1 MPLVGELT
9 QLAGRVQTIRH
20 NRRAARRQG
29 QTQDASVAA
38 RAQGNRNM
46 TFLNTSLRGVF
57 AALLLSCFA
66 TLSFAQTATLSGRVT
81 DSTDAVIPGTSITV
95 TNEATGA
102 ERAVQSNAAGYYTVP
117 LLPPG
122 EYRILVE
129 AEGFNAISR
138 SGVVLE
144 VDQRAEIDF
153 QLEIGAV
160 TEQIEVVADAV
171 QLNTVDASRGQVIEN
186 QRIVDMPL
194 NGRNYNQLALLSAG
208 TVQPVGG
215 RFGGFSVG
223 GQRTTQNNFVLD
235 GVDNNGAELAGAQ
248 RRGEM
253 VQPSIDAIQEFKVQ
267 TNSYSAEYGRAMGG
281 VVNVTT
287 KSGTNELHG
296 TLFEFLRNEKLDA
309 KNFFDPADRPK
320 PPFKR
325 NQYGFSVGGPLYLG
339 PKMDYRNKIFWFGD
353 LEETKIR
360 ETRTATSTIP
370 TLRMR
375 SGDFGQLSDAIVDPI
390 TDQPFANNVIPA
402 DRIDPI
408 SQTLINLYPDPQN
421 SDLGANFV
429 NQSPRKEDIKKW
441 DTRIDFI
448 PGAKNNF
455 SWRLSAHSFDRP
467 FALTLPPPAFGGGN
481 DQIVE
486 GINTGA
492 TWNRILTPNLL
503 LSIRGAWNFGLF
515 KRDNPAAAGGE
526 LLNDRYGIQGANNT
540 IPGGFSIQS
549 ITGYTNVGL
558 GGFNPVDRDSQNRQF
573 VTDLSWTTGSHNI
586 KTGFNF
592 IRSQNNI
599 FNIRHEIGT
608 YSYNGRFTG
617 DGMADFLL
625 GMASQYRYQTR
636 IQVQLR
642 QALWAGYI
650 NDDWKITPKL
660 TLNMGVRYE
669 FLQPWVDNKNR
680 LGVFDIT
687 SDPNNPQLFFATGT
701 TSFTRAGYHSD
712 KNNFMPRLGFA
723 YKLTPKTVIRSG
735 YGIFY
740 AYMEPYGDAQYL
752 IGNPPNAYGVDL
764 RSGANDP
771 AVLLKDGPAAGS
783 LELETDSGSRGAHAT
798 GLTFSSYNRNP
809 ELSFAQQWNFNIQHE
824 LGPTGCSRPA
834 IPARAAP
841 TCCGAMTAT
850 SPPRLQGRATSTP
863 NGGTAQRGSPA
874 STATSR
880 RWAKSS
886 STTRTATASITPGCR
901 RSRSA
906 SPRASRCWARTP
918 GRRTSVTSAATPLP
932 ATRRVAASRTCVT
945 CDSSVRSTTRMCLSA
960 SLCSRCSP
968 PATAACTNSAFGRGQ
983 KWGSG
988 MPKALDYVFGGWGV
1002 GSIVTWSSG
1011 RPYSV
1016 TIGGNP
1022 ANTGS
1027 HGVVNRPNV
1036 NGDPNLDGDQ
1046 RTLREDFATSAFSR
1060 QEAFNIGTLGR
1071 NTMRQRAFFNW
1082 DFAAL
1087 KDFDFTEDVRLQF
1100 RFESFHFTN
1109 TPRFGQA
1116 GNVFGTA
1123 NFGRIT
1129 SAEAPRAMQETRA
1142 RVFPTV
1148 EHQHPV
1154 SSA

>member
-1 MPLVGELT
+1 MSDFRGLRRCGALFAFLI
-9 QLAGRVQTIRH
+9 LAAS
-20 NRRAARRQG
+20 AA
-29 QTQDASVAA
+29 
-38 RAQGNRNM
+38 
-46 TFLNTSLRGVF
+46 
-57 AALLLSCFA
+57 
-66 TLSFAQTATLSGRVT
+66 FAQTATLSGRVT
-81 DSTDAVIPGTSITV
+81 DASGAVIPATTITV
-95 TNEATGA
+95 TNEATA
-102 ERAVQSNAAGYYTVP
+102 AQRQVQTNEAGLYSVP
-117 LLPPG
+117 LLQPG
-122 EYRILVE
+122 EYRVLVE
-129 AEGFNAISR
+129 QDGFQSINR
-138 SGVVLE
+138 SGIVLE
-144 VDQRAEIDF
+144 VEQRAEVNF
-153 QLEIGAV
+153 TLEIGEM
-160 TEQIEVVADAV
+160 TQQIEVVANAL

-253 VQPSIDAIQEFKVQ
+253 VQPSVDAIQEFKVQ

-287 KSGTNELHG
+287 KSGTNALHG
-296 TLFEFLRNEKLDA
+296 TMFEFLRNEKLDA
-309 KNFFDPADRPK
+309 KNFFDPANRPK

-339 PKMDYRNKIFWFGD
+339 PKMDFRNKIFWFGD
-353 LEETKIR
+353 LELTKIR
-360 ETRTATSTIP
+360 ETRTAVSTIP
-370 TLRMR
+370 TLQMR
-375 SGDFGQLSDAIVDPI
+375 SGDFGQLLPDETIVDPI
-390 TDQPFANNVIPA
+390 TDEPFPNNVIPT

-408 SQTLINLYPDPQN
+408 SQTLINLYPDPLN
-421 SDLGANFV
+421 GDLAANFT
-429 NQSPRKEDIKKW
+429 NQSPRIEDAKKW

-455 SWRLSAHSFDRP
+455 MWRLSAHSFDRP
-467 FALTLPPPAFGGGN
+467 QALTLPPPAFGGGN

-492 TWNRILTPNLL
+492 TWNRILTPSLL

-526 LLNDRYGIQGANNT
+526 LLNERYGIQGANNT

-573 VTDLSWTTGSHNI
+573 VTDLSWTKGSHNI

-650 NDDWKITPKL
+650 NDDWKVTPKL

-687 SDPNNPQLFFATGT
+687 TNPDNPELFFAEGT
-701 TSFTRAGYHSD
+701 TSFTRAGYRSD
-712 KNNFMPRLGFA
+712 KNNFMPRFGFA
-723 YKLTPKTVIRSG
+723 YKLSDKTVVRSG

-764 RSGANDP
+764 RAGANDP
-771 AVLLKDGPAAGS
+771 AVFLKDGPGAGS
-783 LELETDSGSRGAHAT
+783 LELENAT
-798 GLTFSSYNRNP
+798 GLTFSSYNREP
-809 ELSFAQQWNFNIQHE
+809 ELSYAQQWNFNIQHE
-824 LGPTGCSRPA
+824 LGDNWLFETGYSGSR
-834 IPARAAP
+834 
-841 TCCGAMTAT
+841 GAHLLRRYDGNF
-850 SPPRLQGRATSTP
+850 SPPGPGNINAKRRY
-863 NGGTAQRGSPA
+863 
-874 STATSR
+874 STARIPGLDRDISPLGEVIFYNQDGNSFYHSWVSKIEKR
-880 RWAKSS
+880 FSS
-886 STTRTATASITPGCR
+886 GFTLLGSHTWSKNIGDVC
-901 RSRSA
+901 
-906 SPRASRCWARTP
+906 
-918 GRRTSVTSAATPLP
+918 GN
-932 ATRRVAASRTCVT
+932 AASGNTSGCGFQDLRDLTLER
-945 CDSSVRSTTRMCLSA
+945 SVDNQDVPQRFVVSGLYEV
-960 SLCSRCSP
+960 P
-968 PATAACTNSAFGRGQ
+968 FGRGQ
-983 KWGSG
+983 KFGSN
-988 MPKALDYVFGGWGV
+988 MPKALDYIFGGWGL
-1002 GSIVTWSSG
+1002 GSIVTWASG

-1016 TIGGNP
+1016 TINGNP

-1036 NGDPNLDGDQ
+1036 NGDPHLDGDR
-1046 RTLREDFATSAFSR
+1046 RTLQEDFDTAVFSR
-1060 QEAFNIGTLGR
+1060 QEAFQIGTLGR
-1071 NTMRQRAFFNW
+1071 NTMRQRAAFNW

-1087 KDFDFTEDVRLQF
+1087 KDFVITEDVRLQF
-1100 RFESFHFTN
+1100 RFESFAFTN

-1129 SAEAPRAMQETRA
+1129 SAGTPRNNQ
-1142 RVFPTV
+1142 FGLKLIW
-1148 EHQHPV
+1148 
-1154 SSA
+1154 

>member
-1 MPLVGELT
+1 MSDFRGLRRCGALLVFLI
-9 QLAGRVQTIRH
+9 AF
-20 NRRAARRQG
+20 
-29 QTQDASVAA
+29 AS
-38 RAQGNRNM
+38 
-46 TFLNTSLRGVF
+46 
-57 AALLLSCFA
+57 AAL
-66 TLSFAQTATLSGRVT
+66 AQTATLSGRVT
-81 DSTDAVIPGTSITV
+81 DSTGAVVPATRITV
-95 TNEATGA
+95 VNEATAA
-102 ERAVQSNAAGYYTVP
+102 ERQVQTNESGLYNVP

-122 EYRILVE
+122 QYRVLVE
-129 AEGFNAISR
+129 QDGFKPINRTGI
-138 SGVVLE
+138 VLE
-144 VDQRAEIDF
+144 VDQNAEVNF
-153 QLEIGAV
+153 ALEIGDV
-160 TEQIEVVADAV
+160 VDQIEVRADAL

-186 QRIVDMPL
+186 KRIVDMPL

-208 TVQPVGG
+208 AVQPVGG

-223 GQRTTQNNFVLD
+223 GQRTTQNNFILD

-267 TNSYSAEYGRAMGG
+267 TNAYSAEYGRAQGG

-287 KSGTNELHG
+287 KSGTNRLHG

-353 LEETKIR
+353 YEGTKIR
-360 ETRTATSTIP
+360 ETRTATSTLP

-375 SGDFGQLSDAIVDPI
+375 TGDFGQLSDPIVDPA
-390 TDQPFANNVIPA
+390 TGEAFPNNVIPA
-402 DRIDPI
+402 DRIDPVA
-408 SQTLINLYPDPQN
+408 QTLINLYPDPQN
-421 SDLGANFV
+421 GDLAANFV
-429 NQSPRKEDIKKW
+429 NQSPRTEDVDKW

-455 SWRLSAHSFDRP
+455 SWRLSAHNFVRP
-467 FALTLPPPAFGGGN
+467 QALTLPPPAFGGGN
-481 DQIVE
+481 DQLVE

-515 KRDNPAAAGGE
+515 KRDNPAAANGE

-558 GGFNPVDRDSQNRQF
+558 GAFNPVDRDSQNRQLI
-573 VTDLSWTTGSHNI
+573 TDLSWTKGQHSI
-586 KTGFNF
+586 KGGFNF

-599 FNIRHEIGT
+599 FNIRHEIGSYT
-608 YSYNGRFTG
+608 YNGRFTG

-625 GMASQYRYQTR
+625 GMASQYRFQTR

-642 QALWAGYI
+642 QALWAGYVQ
-650 NDDWKITPKL
+650 DDWKINPKL

-687 SDPNNPQLFFATGT
+687 TDPNNPELFFATGD
-701 TSFTRAGYHSD
+701 TSFTRAGYRSD
-712 KNNFMPRLGFA
+712 KNNFMPRFGFA

-783 LELETDSGSRGAHAT
+783 LELENAT
-798 GLTFSSYNRNP
+798 GLTFSSYNREP
-809 ELSFAQQWNFNIQHE
+809 SLSNAQQWNFNIQHE
-824 LGPTGCSRPA
+824 LGSNWLFETGYSGSRGVHLL
-834 IPARAAP
+834 RRYD
-841 TCCGAMTAT
+841 GNF
-850 SPPRLQGRATSTP
+850 SPPGPGNINAKRRYSSARIPGLDREISPLGEVIFYNPDGNSFYHALVSKIEKRFSQGFTLL
-863 NGGTAQRGSPA
+863 GSHTW
-874 STATSR
+874 S
-880 RWAKSS
+880 KN
-886 STTRTATASITPGCR
+886 IGDVC
-901 RSRSA
+901 
-906 SPRASRCWARTP
+906 
-918 GRRTSVTSAATPLP
+918 GN
-932 ATRRVAASRTCVT
+932 AASGNTSGCGFQDLRDLTLER
-945 CDSSVRSTTRMCLSA
+945 SVDNQDVPQRFVVSGLYE
-960 SLCSRCSP
+960 LP
-968 PATAACTNSAFGRGQ
+968 FGRGKQ
-983 KWGSG
+983 FGSD
-988 MPKALDYVFGGWGV
+988 MPKALDYVFGGWAL
-1002 GSIVTWSSG
+1002 GSIVTWASG

-1036 NGDPNLDGDQ
+1036 NGDPHLDGDQ
-1046 RTLREDFATSAFSR
+1046 RTLLEDFDTSVFSR
-1060 QEAFNIGTLGR
+1060 QEPFNIGTLGR

-1082 DFAAL
+1082 DFSAL
-1087 KDFDFTEDVRLQF
+1087 KEFVITEDVRLQF
-1100 RFESFHFTN
+1100 RFESFQFTN

-1116 GNVFGTA
+1116 GNTFGTA

-1129 SAEAPRAMQETRA
+1129 SAETPRNNQ
-1142 RVFPTV
+1142 FGLKLIW
-1148 EHQHPV
+1148 
-1154 SSA
+1154 

>member
-1 MPLVGELT
+1 MLDCLGF
-9 QLAGRVQTIRH
+9 
-20 NRRAARRQG
+20 RRCGA
-29 QTQDASVAA
+29 
-38 RAQGNRNM
+38 
-46 TFLNTSLRGVF
+46 LF
-57 AALLLSCFA
+57 AFLLLSASAAF
-66 TLSFAQTATLSGRVT
+66 SQTATLGGRVT
-81 DSTDAVIPGTSITV
+81 DTTDAVIPATRITV
-95 TNEATGA
+95 VNEATAAQRQVQTNEAGLY
-102 ERAVQSNAAGYYTVP
+102 AVPSLA
-117 LLPPG
+117 PG
-122 EYRILVE
+122 RYRILVE
-129 AEGFNAISR
+129 QDGFR
-138 SGVVLE
+138 SINRTGVVLE
-144 VDQRAEIDF
+144 VDQRAEINF
-153 QLEIGAV
+153 TLEVGEV
-160 TEQIEVVADAV
+160 TEQIEVTANAI

-223 GQRTTQNNFVLD
+223 GQRTTQNNFILD

-287 KSGTNELHG
+287 KSGTNALHG

-309 KNFFDPADRPK
+309 KNFFDPANRPK

-353 LEETKIR
+353 LEQTKIR

-375 SGDFGQLSDAIVDPI
+375 NGDFGELLPGETIDDPI
-390 TDQPFANNVIPA
+390 TDQPFPNNVIPS
-402 DRIDPI
+402 DRIDPV

-429 NQSPRKEDIKKW
+429 NQSPRVEDAKKW

-448 PGAKNNF
+448 PGASNNF

-467 FALTLPPPAFGGGN
+467 QALTLPPPAFGGGN

-492 TWNRILTPNLL
+492 TWNRILSPNLL

-558 GGFNPVDRDSQNRQF
+558 GAFNPVDRDSQNRQF
-573 VTDLSWTTGSHNI
+573 VTDLSWTKGSHNI

-608 YSYNGRFTG
+608 YTYNGRFSG

-625 GMASQYRYQTR
+625 GMASQYRFQTR

-642 QALWAGYI
+642 QALWAGYV

-687 SDPNNPQLFFATGT
+687 TDPNNPQLFFAEGN
-701 TSFTRAGYHSD
+701 TSFTRAGYRSD
-712 KNNFMPRLGFA
+712 KNNFMPRFGFA
-723 YKLTPKTVIRSG
+723 YKVTPKTVIRSG

-783 LELETDSGSRGAHAT
+783 LELENAT
-798 GLTFSSYNRNP
+798 GLTFSSYNRDP
-809 ELSFAQQWNFNIQHE
+809 ELSYAQQWNFNIQHE
-824 LGPTGCSRPA
+824 LGANWLFETGYSGSRGAHLLRRYDGNFSPPGPGNINA
-834 IPARAAP
+834 KRRYSSASIPG
-841 TCCGAMTAT
+841 TDIVT
-850 SPPRLQGRATSTP
+850 SPLGEVIFYNQDGNSFYHAWVSKIEKRFSSGFTLL
-863 NGGTAQRGSPA
+863 GSHTW
-874 STATSR
+874 S
-880 RWAKSS
+880 KN
-886 STTRTATASITPGCR
+886 IGDVC
-901 RSRSA
+901 
-906 SPRASRCWARTP
+906 
-918 GRRTSVTSAATPLP
+918 GN
-932 ATRRVAASRTCVT
+932 AASGNTSGCGFQDLRDLTLE
-945 CDSSVRSTTRMCLSA
+945 RSLDNQDVPQRFVVSGLYE
-960 SLCSRCSP
+960 LP
-968 PATAACTNSAFGRGQ
+968 FGRGQ
-983 KWGSG
+983 KYGSN
-988 MPKALDYVFGGWGV
+988 MPKALDYIFGGWGI

-1022 ANTGS
+1022 ANSGS

-1036 NGDPNLDGDQ
+1036 NGDPHLDGDQ
-1046 RTLREDFATSAFSR
+1046 RTLQEDFDTSAFSR
-1060 QEAFNIGTLGR
+1060 QDDFQIGTLGR

-1087 KDFDFTEDVRLQF
+1087 KDFTITEDVRLQF

-1116 GNVFGTA
+1116 GNTFGTA

-1129 SAEAPRAMQETRA
+1129 SAETPRNMQLGLK
-1142 RVFPTV
+1142 VIW
-1148 EHQHPV
+1148 
-1154 SSA
+1154 